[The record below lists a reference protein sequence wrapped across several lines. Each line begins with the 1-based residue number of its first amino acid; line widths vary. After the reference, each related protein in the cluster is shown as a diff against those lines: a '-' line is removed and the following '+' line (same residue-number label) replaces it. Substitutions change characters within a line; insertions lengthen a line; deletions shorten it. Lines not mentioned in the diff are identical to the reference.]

1 MSIRAYIVEY
11 YNRITVL
18 ILGLILIFIGLF
30 YTTDLVELTEGIYN
44 IFVHHH
50 QIDSNLL
57 SVAGNTGS
65 LWVNSG
71 LIMISCWLTYFLGG
85 SKMKGIDI
93 AAAIQIFGFSFYSL
107 SLIAVW
113 PSFFGA
119 QLEAK
124 VNKKAMAD
132 NLAVA
137 WFTTAVSPIV
147 STFIFHFSGFTPG
160 SPLAVITAFT
170 IGFVLGFISSMLAG
184 YMKVLHKGR
193 LLFNMGFTTG
203 IVAWF
208 FYNFVKYI
216 GLEIGPLD
224 EIPVPEYDWR
234 PYFTFMSIALYFIVM
249 GAIYDKGLTKY
260 FNTLFWTST
269 DGGDY
274 CADYS
279 KGSAWIN
286 VGVVSMV
293 ALTLV
298 AIVVPHGQLEDG
310 TLAGVFTA
318 GGFAAFGVTLRSW
331 LPMYFT
337 AYITSFTLGGIEGL
351 ITQND
356 FLMGAN
362 QKLTSLGSISASMHI
377 AGSSPVVKRDGLLPA
392 VIVTV
397 LHVMNT
403 GNTSVLTGWMH
414 SYNNG
419 FSQGI
424 VLVLFYPVWYYF
436 SKRHGDH
443 DVETIQYK

>member
-1 MSIRAYIVEY
+1 MSIRAHILEY
-11 YNRITVL
+11 YNRMTVL
-18 ILGLILIFIGLF
+18 ILGFILIFIGLF
-30 YTTDLVELTEGIYN
+30 YTTDLLELTEGIYN

-50 QIDSNLL
+50 RIDSNLL
-57 SVAGNTGS
+57 GVAGNTGS

-107 SLIAVW
+107 SLIAIW

-124 VNKKAMAD
+124 INKKSATD

-137 WFTTAVSPIV
+137 WFTTAISPVV

-160 SPLAVITAFT
+160 SPLAISVAFF
-170 IGFVLGFISSMLAG
+170 IGFLLGFISSMLAG
-184 YMKVLHKGR
+184 YMKVLHGGR

-203 IVAWF
+203 VVAWF
-208 FYNFVKYI
+208 FYNFMKYI
-216 GLEIGPLD
+216 GLEIGPVD
-224 EIPVPEYDWR
+224 AIPTPEYDWR
-234 PYFTFMSIALYFIVM
+234 PYFSFMLIALYFVIM
-249 GAIYDKGLTKY
+249 GAIYDKGLSKY
-260 FNTLFWTST
+260 FNTLFWKST
-269 DGGDY
+269 DGGDFSTE
-274 CADYS
+274 YS

-286 VGVVSMV
+286 VGVISMV

-298 AIVVPHGQLEDG
+298 AIVVPNGQLEDG

-318 GGFAAFGVTLRSW
+318 AGFGAFGVTLRSW

-337 AYITSFTLGGIEGL
+337 VYITSFVLGGIEGL
-351 ITQND
+351 IAQTT
-356 FLMGAN
+356 FLSGAT
-362 QKLTSLGSISASMHI
+362 QKLTSIGAISASLHI
-377 AGSSPVVKRDGLLPA
+377 AGSSPVVKKDGIVPA
-392 VIVTV
+392 IIVAV
-397 LHVMNT
+397 LHMMNT
-403 GNTSVLTGWMH
+403 ANTSVLTGWMH

-424 VLVLFYPVWYYF
+424 VLVLFYPIWYYF
-436 SKRHGDH
+436 SKKHGDN